1 MRPVS
6 DGLVLEDWQERLQA
20 LKARLLPRAVVLAI
34 EDHGLRGQ
42 VIAVDHAWAAA
53 LPQGLC
59 QQGQPANTTA
69 LADFLGDLLLDHGL
83 VAPRIRASLPPLA
96 AQCRVIEWPLGEWPD
111 EPVQAIRLLDPD
123 LGLPFALEQAYLDL
137 QPLPGPSVRSLLVA
151 APKRLVRDWITVFD
165 GAGAQLERLQPT
177 QMVEWQALQTLLSA
191 GDRGVLQVLLALEPS
206 MSRLLLVADGLPC
219 FERQLAAVGQPFEAG
234 TVISLVTEVQR
245 CIQFWHQRQG
255 LTAAAPER
263 WWLHGPLADQEG
275 LEALLGT
282 IGVERL
288 QRVDLPVVPVLSAPS
303 IAGLDL
309 LRERRAELGLPEP
322 VPGLRARQLR
332 RGALIGACL
341 LAASLGL
348 LALSILREQS
358 FVDQRQSLVPQETS
372 ATQLEGELNRERLR
386 RRKLERANRAL
397 VQALVSLDSG
407 SALLQAL
414 VLVTPAQV
422 QLTDVRV
429 EGESLS
435 LKGLAADPQAYGRI
449 NALVLALKRLP
460 LFQASR
466 VVLRKASRLEGP
478 APGAAATAPPAGVS
492 RPVTFEIQAGFAPRN
507 GVADLATLQ
516 QLQADGLLSRL
527 RVLQQQGVQP

>member
-1 MRPVS
+1 M
-6 DGLVLEDWQERLQA
+6 LEDWQWRLQA
-20 LKARLLPRAVVLAI
+20 LWARLWPRAVVLAI

-42 VIAVDHAWAAA
+42 VIAADQAWAAA

-83 VAPRIRASLPPLA
+83 VAPRVLASLPPLA
-96 AQCRVIEWPLGEWPD
+96 AHCRVIEWPLGEWPD
-111 EPVQAIRLLDPD
+111 EPVEAIRLLDPD
-123 LGLPFALEQAYLDL
+123 LGFPFPLDQAYLDL

-151 APKRLVRDWITVFD
+151 APKRLVREWITVFD

-177 QMVEWQALQTLLSA
+177 QFVEWQALQTLLTA
-191 GDRGVLQVLLALEPS
+191 ADRGVLQVLLALEPS

-219 FERQLAAVGQPFEAG
+219 YERQLPAVGQPFETS
-234 TVISLVTEVQR
+234 TVITLVAEVQR
-245 CIQFWHQRQG
+245 SIQFWQQRQG
-255 LTAAAPER
+255 LAVAAPER
-263 WWLHGPLADQEG
+263 WWLHGPLAEQEG

-288 QRVDLPVVPVLSAPS
+288 QRVDLPVVPVLSAPAG
-303 IAGLDL
+303 AGLDL
-309 LRERRAELGLPEP
+309 LRERRTELGVPEP
-322 VPGLRARQLR
+322 VPGSRARQLR
-332 RGALIGACL
+332 RGALIGASL
-341 LAASLGL
+341 LAASLGV
-348 LALSILREQS
+348 LAFSILREQS
-358 FVDQRQSLVPQETS
+358 LADQRQNLVPQETS
-372 ATQLEGELNRERLR
+372 ATLLEGALNRERLQ

-422 QLTDVRV
+422 QLTEARV

-435 LKGLAADPQAYGRI
+435 LKGLAADPQAYARI
-449 NALVLALKRLP
+449 NALVLALKRMP
-460 LFQASR
+460 LVQASR
-466 VVLRKASRLEGP
+466 VVLRKASRLETP
-478 APGAAATAPPAGVS
+478 APGTAATSSLAGAS

-507 GVADLATLQ
+507 GVSDLATLQ

-527 RVLQQQGVQP
+527 QVLRQQGVQP